1 MRRRRNNTN
10 GGVSFNKGVAGGGC
24 GRGKSVKLFIKHEC
38 AHMHTY
44 GSERMGS
51 NGLFE
56 YCLIYY
62 NYFAHGSINHNSS
75 LLTNILIYYFIL
87 NLTRLIYHDR
97 CCLHTDIIIPY

>member
-1 MRRRRNNTN
+1 MVRSIR
-10 GGVSFNKGVAGGGC
+10 AWLGGGC
-24 GRGKSVKLFIKHEC
+24 GRGKSVKLFIKHER

-62 NYFAHGSINHNSS
+62 NYFAHGSMLINHYSS
-75 LLTNILIYYFIL
+75 LLTSMLIYYFTL
-87 NLTRLIYHDR
+87 NLTRIN
-97 CCLHTDIIIPY
+97 IS